1 MVGKRLPHKSPEAG
15 PGRIPGRSGPCAA
28 AAAPQQNGVPVNTQ
42 TLSKIFLVM
51 LVLGISAIFYS
62 MIKGFLMAV
71 LLAGIFS
78 SLAQPLYRQIL
89 RLTGGRSSPASII
102 TLLVIVLVIIV
113 PLGSLMGIVT
123 AQAIKVGN
131 SISPWVQDKLNNPDH
146 IVLWLQEQSFYSSVE
161 PYQDDIL
168 TKAAE
173 IVSFISR
180 FLINSLS
187 SATAGTVHFLF
198 MLMIMLY
205 TMYFFL
211 IDGSK
216 VVDRILYYL
225 PLADDDERRL
235 LDKFS
240 SVTRATLK
248 GTAVIGALQG
258 GLAGLAFFVVGIP
271 SALFWGTIMVVL
283 SIIPGIGTGLVWVP
297 AAVILMAGG
306 GWAKGIGLAIFCG
319 LVVGSVDNF
328 LRPRMVGKD
337 TQLPDL
343 LILLGT
349 MGGIVM
355 FGILGFIIGPIVAA
369 LFVTVWEIYGR
380 AFADVLPPGRM
391 PAPEPLLPAADEPEA
406 GAPESS
412 GPGD

>member
-1 MVGKRLPHKSPEAG
+1 K
-15 PGRIPGRSGPCAA
+15 
-28 AAAPQQNGVPVNTQ
+28 T
-42 TLSKIFLVM
+42 FLVL
-51 LVLGISAIFYS
+51 LVVLISALFLA

-71 LLAGIFS
+71 VLAGIFS
-78 SLAQPLYRQIL
+78 SLAQPLFR
-89 RLTGGRSSPASII
+89 RLCRLFKGRHSAGSMATFVI
-102 TLLVIVLVIIV
+102 IVLVIIL

-131 SISPWVQDKLNNPDH
+131 SITPWVQDKIHNPDQV
-146 IVLWLQEQSFYSSVE
+146 VLWLQGQPFYE
-161 PYQDDIL
+161 TIAPYQDDIL
-168 TKAAE
+168 TKAGEA
-173 IVSFISR
+173 VGAISG

-187 SATAGTVHFLF
+187 SATAGTVHFFF
-198 MLMIMLY
+198 MLAIMLY

-211 IDGSK
+211 IHGGLVIDK
-216 VVDRILYYL
+216 VLYYL
-225 PLADDDERRL
+225 PLADHDERRL

-297 AAVILMAGG
+297 AAIILMAGG
-306 GWAKGIGLAIFCG
+306 SWAKGIGLAIFCG
-319 LVVGSVDNF
+319 LVVGSIDNF
-328 LRPRMVGKD
+328 LRPRMVGQD

-349 MGGIVM
+349 LGGIGM

-369 LFVTVWEIYGR
+369 LFVTVWEIYGT
-380 AFADVLPPGRM
+380 AFSDILPPGRED
-391 PAPEPLLPAADEPEA
+391 PPEV
-406 GAPESS
+406 
-412 GPGD
+412 

>member
-1 MVGKRLPHKSPEAG
+1 
-15 PGRIPGRSGPCAA
+15 
-28 AAAPQQNGVPVNTQ
+28 VNTQ
-42 TLSKIFLVM
+42 TLSKIFLVL
-51 LVLGISAIFYS
+51 LVVAISAIFYN
-62 MIKGFLMAV
+62 MVKGFLMAV
-71 LLAGIFS
+71 VLAGIFS
-78 SLAQPLYRQIL
+78 SLAQPLYR
-89 RLTGGRSSPASII
+89 RLVRLWGGRQSPASIT
-102 TLLVIVLVIIV
+102 TLLIIVLLILI

-123 AQAIKVGN
+123 AQALKVGN
-131 SISPWVQDKLNNPDH
+131 SITPWVQDKMDNPDQI
-146 IVLWLQEQSFYSSVE
+146 IVWLQGQSFYE
-161 PYQDDIL
+161 TIAPYQDDIL
-168 TKAAE
+168 TRAGEA
-173 IVSFISR
+173 VSLISR
-180 FLINSLS
+180 FLINNLS
-187 SATAGTVHFLF
+187 SATAGTVHFFFL
-198 MLMIMLY
+198 LMIMLY

-211 IDGSK
+211 MDGGK
-216 VVDRILYYL
+216 LVDKILYYL
-225 PLADDDERRL
+225 PLADRDERQL

-306 GWAKGIGLAIFCG
+306 SWAKGIGLAIFCG
-319 LVVGSVDNF
+319 LVVGSIDNF

-349 MGGIVM
+349 LGGILM

-369 LFVTVWEIYGR
+369 LFVTVWEIYGKV
-380 AFADVLPPGRM
+380 FADVLPEGR
-391 PAPEPLLPAADEPEA
+391 PEVAQKEEEPE
-406 GAPESS
+406 EEET
-412 GPGD
+412 